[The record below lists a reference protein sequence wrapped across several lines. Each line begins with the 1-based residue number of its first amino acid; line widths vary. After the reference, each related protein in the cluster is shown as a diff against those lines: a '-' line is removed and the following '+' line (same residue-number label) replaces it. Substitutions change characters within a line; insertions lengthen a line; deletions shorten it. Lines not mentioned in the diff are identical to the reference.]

1 VIFDFVCDELRFGY
15 SVFKAV
21 FDEYSL
27 RVCDSLM
34 KDSSVTYANDALGQ
48 YSCIDHFVVSQSVLQ
63 CVQTVSVIDSGSN
76 FSDHKP
82 IVLHANLSLAP
93 SPCKV
98 VKSKNSIKSD
108 GIKGSL

>member
-1 VIFDFVCDELRFGY
+1 MGDFHFVSDELRFGC

-27 RVCDSLM
+27 HVCDSFM
-34 KDSSVTYANDALGQ
+34 KDGSVTYANEALGQ
-48 YSCIDHFVVSQSVLQ
+48 SSCIDHFVVSQSVLQ
-63 CVQTVSVIDSGSN
+63 CVQTVSVIDSRSS

-98 VKSKNSIKSD
+98 VKEQKLHSQT
-108 GIKGSL
+108 G